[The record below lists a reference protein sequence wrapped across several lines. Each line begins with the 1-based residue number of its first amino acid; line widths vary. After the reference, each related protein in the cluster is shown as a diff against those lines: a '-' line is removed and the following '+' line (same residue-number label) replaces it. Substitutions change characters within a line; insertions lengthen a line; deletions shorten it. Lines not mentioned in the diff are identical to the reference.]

1 MSAGDTA
8 RGYLAAFA
16 TGEPDSIAAFVA
28 DGFENEHLS
37 ELGSGCVGR
46 AEYLARLP
54 EFLATFADRSY
65 TIEDLVEDIVEDGT
79 EIDDENRSD
88 TAVVVRYRFTAT
100 FKGTRIDIP
109 GVMWFIIRDDLIV
122 RRTDLWDSLTFL
134 RQTDQPA

>member
-46 AEYLARLP
+46 AEYLTRLP

-65 TIEDLVEDIVEDGT
+65 TIEDIVEDRT
-79 EIDDENRSD
+79 ERGDETRSD
-88 TAVVVRYRFTAT
+88 TAVVVRYRFAAT
-100 FKGTRIDIP
+100 FDGTRIDIP
-109 GVMWFIIRDDLIV
+109 GVMWFIVRDDLIV

>member
-16 TGEPDSIAAFVA
+16 MGEPDSIAAFVA

-65 TIEDLVEDIVEDGT
+65 TIEDVVEDRIEM
-79 EIDDENRSD
+79 DDENRSD
-88 TAVVVRYRFTAT
+88 TAVVVRYRFAAT
-100 FKGTRIDIP
+100 FEGTRIDIP
-109 GVMWFIIRDDLIV
+109 GVMWTSRALSV
-122 RRTDLWDSLTFL
+122 GGLT
-134 RQTDQPA
+134 

>member
-46 AEYLARLP
+46 AEYLTRLP

-65 TIEDLVEDIVEDGT
+65 TIEDIVEDRT
-79 EIDDENRSD
+79 EIDDETRSD
-88 TAVVVRYRFTAT
+88 TAVVVRYRFAAT
-100 FKGTRIDIP
+100 FEGTRIDIP
-109 GVMWFIIRDDLIV
+109 GVMWFIVRDDLIV

>member
-46 AEYLARLP
+46 AEYLTRLP

-65 TIEDLVEDIVEDGT
+65 TIEDIVEDRT
-79 EIDDENRSD
+79 EIGDETRSD
-88 TAVVVRYRFTAT
+88 TAVVRYRFAAT
-100 FKGTRIDIP
+100 FDGTRIDIP
-109 GVMWFIIRDDLIV
+109 GVMWFIVRDDLIV